1 MNSCAHASLDTLM
14 ISSLEASGLDIDI
27 FSIIVPFTKY
37 GSWATNPI
45 CFLKE
50 YNSTFCIS

>member
-1 MNSCAHASLDTLM
+1 MNSWADAILETF
-14 ISSLEASGLDIDI
+14 ITSSLEASGLDIDI
-27 FSIIVPFTKY
+27 FSIIDPFTKY